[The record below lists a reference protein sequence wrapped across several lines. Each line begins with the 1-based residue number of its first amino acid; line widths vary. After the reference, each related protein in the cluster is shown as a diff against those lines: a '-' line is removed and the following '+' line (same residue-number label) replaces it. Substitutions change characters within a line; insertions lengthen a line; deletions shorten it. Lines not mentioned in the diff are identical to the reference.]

1 MPRKS
6 AAALSVLP
14 PPRTRRPEPPDELSE
29 EETVEWKAVVD
40 RLPPE
45 WFPKE
50 THQVLVA
57 YCRHV
62 VRGRMVARWIKS
74 FRDEYLRMEGGVD
87 RIDKLFAMGE
97 RESKTI
103 TMLATRMRIT
113 QQSRW
118 QPSTAH
124 SRSSDGKASETQWQH
139 VR

>member
-29 EETVEWKAVVD
+29 EEAVEWKAVVH

-97 RESKTI
+97 REFEDDNDAGHADADH
-103 TMLATRMRIT
+103 ATEQVAT
-113 QQSRW
+113 F
-118 QPSTAH
+118 
-124 SRSSDGKASETQWQH
+124 DGA
-139 VR
+139 